1 MEGPIISA
9 LMDELHKREL
19 EETNHVIRGL
29 KTKLYHQ
36 ACGRIQTLRDVR
48 ETILPEIIDKLRK
61 D

>member
-1 MEGPIISA
+1 MEGPVISA
-9 LMDELHKREL
+9 LVDELRKREL

-29 KTKLYHQ
+29 GTELYHQ
-36 ACGRIQTLRDVR
+36 ACGRIQALRDIR